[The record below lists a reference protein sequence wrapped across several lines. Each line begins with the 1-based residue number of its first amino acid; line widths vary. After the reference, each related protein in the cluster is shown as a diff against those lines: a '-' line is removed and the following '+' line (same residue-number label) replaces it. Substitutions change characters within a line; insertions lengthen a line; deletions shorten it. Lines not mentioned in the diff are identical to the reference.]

1 MIPVEVTCHASH
13 GERDGQRQSK
23 GCSNRDSPNCW
34 AFSRCAISS
43 CFESVHGCV
52 GQAAKLCIFTDLRVC
67 SGTGQHWVAMR
78 HAWRPGLTRT
88 ASPRTARR
96 QIARQASPVQSTIP
110 ALQLPPI
117 VHEVPL
123 EAIERWLR
131 APSVSPKEEMGKRGA
146 RAPSTANSLTRGT
159 RRRSTGEFHLRASE
173 ERGHAISTDD
183 DDKSDADAL
192 PRPDTR

>member
-1 MIPVEVTCHASH
+1 VFRNGAALGRDATRLEARPDAHRQPADRQKTDCAASVTGTIH
-13 GERDGQRQSK
+13 
-23 GCSNRDSPNCW
+23 DS
-34 AFSRCAISS
+34 R
-43 CFESVHGCV
+43 
-52 GQAAKLCIFTDLRVC
+52 
-67 SGTGQHWVAMR
+67 
-78 HAWRPGLTRT
+78 
-88 ASPRTARR
+88 
-96 QIARQASPVQSTIP
+96 
-110 ALQLPPI
+110 LQLPPI